1 MPTLDWII
9 TSCHHFQ
16 LEIQDSGKVNFMQL
30 SFKTPSHEHQKKII
44 ANPMES
50 ELLISPEPELRPL
63 D

>member
-1 MPTLDWII
+1 
-9 TSCHHFQ
+9 
-16 LEIQDSGKVNFMQL
+16 MQL